1 MNAKP
6 AIIAFVLAIIS
17 ACIAFWSVRAES
29 VAAKAV
35 RDEASSLIP
44 TSFPVDAVDRIVLE
58 RNPRGATATTM
69 RLVFARSESGWM
81 QTEPFVYPM
90 DPFSMRQLAVAA
102 AQTRVVDRVTSSR
115 SGETAVAP
123 ADLGFDPP
131 EATITFVWAG
141 RTMTLELGRR
151 GIAGRAYV
159 RVQGEQD
166 ILVVSQE
173 LHLRA
178 IEMDPKEWRDR
189 SLFREVGIESDRIIR
204 EAGPMRV
211 VMERERRRW
220 QMLEPAHTRID
231 SEALDVYM
239 QRLGAARASSFI
251 ADQPASLER
260 YGLTQPLGSV
270 AVVSSARGE
279 GGPTVQRLLIGGPA
293 GGPTFDHYCMIEGV
307 PVVLRVPGQV
317 LQAML
322 AHPRELIDPTGTGVQ
337 PEDVKSVR
345 IVHNGGELTFE
356 RDLERWRAVS
366 HDRRE
371 VPAAMVQ
378 QLLTRLCVARA
389 AAVEIVSY
397 PRELE
402 TAVVTLFGFD
412 SRPLDTVRVVHDPAS
427 GQWGLENGDDVL
439 RVFSREF
446 DLKLKP
452 EEFGL
457 R

>member
-1 MNAKP
+1 MTAKP
-6 AIIAFVLAIIS
+6 TIITFVLAIIS
-17 ACIAFWSVRAES
+17 AFVALWSVRAES
-29 VAAKAV
+29 VATKTNH
-35 RDEASSLIP
+35 DEASSLMP
-44 TSFPVDAVDRIVLE
+44 ASFPVDAVDRIVVE
-58 RNPRGATATTM
+58 RTPRGAASPM
-69 RLVFARSESGWM
+69 HLVFTRSESGWT
-81 QTEPFVYPM
+81 QAEPFVYPM
-90 DPFSMRQLAVAA
+90 DPFSMRQIAVAA
-102 AQTRVVDRVTSSR
+102 VQTRIVDRLMPSR
-115 SGETAVAP
+115 SGETSVTP
-123 ADLGFDPP
+123 AGLGFDPP
-131 EATITFVWAG
+131 EAIITYAWDG
-141 RTMTLELGRR
+141 HTMTLELGRR
-151 GIAGRAYV
+151 GIAGRAYA
-159 RVQGEQD
+159 RVQGQQE

-189 SLFREVGIESDRIIR
+189 SLFREVSIESDRIIR
-204 EAGPMRV
+204 EAGEMRV
-211 VMERERRRW
+211 VMERERRQWR
-220 QMLEPAHTRID
+220 MLEPVRTRID

-239 QRLGAARASSFI
+239 QRLGAARASGFI
-251 ADQPASLER
+251 ADQPSSLER
-260 YGLTQPLGSV
+260 YGLTRPLASV
-270 AVVSSARGE
+270 AVVNHARGE
-279 GGPTVQRLLIGGPA
+279 GSAVMQRLLIGGPA
-293 GGPTFDHYCMIEGV
+293 GGPTFDHYCMIEDV

-345 IVHNGGELTFE
+345 IVHNGSELTFE

-378 QLLTRLCVARA
+378 QLLHKLCNARA
-389 AAVEIVSY
+389 AAVEIVAY

-402 TAVVTLFGFD
+402 TAVVTFFGFD
-412 SRPLDTVRVVHDPAS
+412 TRPLDTVRVVHDSAS

-452 EEFGL
+452 EEYGL